1 MFFQFELE
9 TNCRWCGKET
19 LKLNMPFE
27 EFVELDLDE
36 RKEYIEKEMKIKK
49 FGLEEDKK
57 GNDNNDGEDIDPIE
71 FYI

>member
-1 MFFQFELE
+1 M
-9 TNCRWCGKET
+9 
-19 LKLNMPFE
+19 KLNMPFE